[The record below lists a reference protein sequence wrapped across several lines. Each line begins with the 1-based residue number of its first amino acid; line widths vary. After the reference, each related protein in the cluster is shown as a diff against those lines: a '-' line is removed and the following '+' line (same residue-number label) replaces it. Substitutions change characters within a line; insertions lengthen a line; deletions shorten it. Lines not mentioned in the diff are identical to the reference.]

1 MENLTFAA
9 AFMRIYDR
17 KIASGEIS
25 FSRIGMPKDDF
36 TRLCI
41 DSSYVPEGELIEKL
55 CITMKLSDEECE
67 LFRSYIE
74 A

>member
-1 MENLTFAA
+1 MESITYGA

-36 TRLCI
+36 TRICI
-41 DSSYVPEGELIEKL
+41 DPTYVPGREIIERL
-55 CITMKLSDEECE
+55 CVTMHLSDEEAE
-67 LFRSYIE
+67 LFRSFIE
-74 A
+74 D